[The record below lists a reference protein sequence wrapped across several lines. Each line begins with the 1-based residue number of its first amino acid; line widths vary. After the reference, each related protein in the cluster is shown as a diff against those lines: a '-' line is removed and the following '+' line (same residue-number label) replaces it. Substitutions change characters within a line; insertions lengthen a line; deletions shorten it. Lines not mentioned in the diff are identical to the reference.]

1 MAVSHCANCIGFVS
15 LLPHKHDIYMSSL
28 NSFYMIDNYL
38 LKNSS
43 RHNVYVDARE
53 EDPPKRPLGS
63 GTNGPEPK
71 GDDKTN

>member
-1 MAVSHCANCIGFVS
+1 
-15 LLPHKHDIYMSSL
+15 
-28 NSFYMIDNYL
+28 MIDNYL

-71 GDDKTN
+71 GDDKTNQGNPYLHPIHLYYNSTFEWGAVFEWDN

>member
-1 MAVSHCANCIGFVS
+1 
-15 LLPHKHDIYMSSL
+15 
-28 NSFYMIDNYL
+28 MIDNYL
-38 LKNSS
+38 LKNLS
-43 RHNVYVDARE
+43 RHYVYVDARE